1 MTTESNSHF
10 KALCIGHFAMGT
22 ITSTLTV
29 RICISP
35 ENKTKKK
42 KRNKI
47 SDMHFHCSNGVKVLL
62 LAQQLLKQIKNVKKL
77 MFHV

>member
-1 MTTESNSHF
+1 MRSILVTMYKIFNAEIKIRTTETNLIIMTTESNSHF

-42 KRNKI
+42 KE
-47 SDMHFHCSNGVKVLL
+47 
-62 LAQQLLKQIKNVKKL
+62 
-77 MFHV
+77 